1 MLNAIFI
8 ALIAGSVVF
17 AAFYGTMPEVMNAG
31 VASANSAVEIAIGL
45 LGLMALWLGLFRV
58 LRDAGF
64 MAFIARLVEP
74 VTRRLFPE
82 IPAGHPAMAAM
93 MMNVSANMLGLVNAA
108 TPFGL
113 KAMQELNKLNTRPGV
128 ATNSMALFLAM
139 NTSGVAVLPLGA
151 IAVRASMGS
160 LDPAGIMLPTMLA
173 TASSTVV
180 GVTVALLLGRRA
192 RFAMDRYPTV
202 TEEGNAGDFIK
213 GMDEA
218 ESIAKIEKRT
228 SPGGK
233 ILLGLFLVVIAIGI
247 VAEFRSGDTDVGVW
261 EFARGI
267 LASWLLPVLMGV
279 IVLAGVGRRV
289 NVYQSVIA
297 GAREGF
303 QIMVMIIPY
312 LVAILVAVGMFRASG
327 ALELLSSGLTGWTS
341 VPAEG
346 FLVAFV
352 RPLSGSGA
360 FAVMTEAMTA
370 NGPDSFTGYLVSTM
384 TGSTDTTFYIL
395 AVYFG
400 SVGVRAVRH
409 TLAACLAADFT
420 GFLAALF
427 WCNLFFG

>member
-8 ALIAGSVVF
+8 ALIVGSVAF
-17 AAFYGTMPEVMNAG
+17 AAFNGTMPEVMDAG
-31 VASANSAVEIAIGL
+31 VTSANSAVEIAIGL
-45 LGLMALWLGLFRV
+45 LGLMALWLGLFHV

-64 MAFIARLVEP
+64 MAFFARLVEP

-113 KAMQELNKLNTRPGV
+113 KAMQELNKLNARAGV

-160 LDPAGIMLPTMLA
+160 VDPAGIMLPTMLA

-180 GVTVALLLGRRA
+180 GVTVALMLQRLP
-192 RFAMDRYPTV
+192 RFSMDRYPTV
-202 TEEGNAGDFIK
+202 TEEGTAGDVIK

-218 ESIAKIEKRT
+218 ESIAKIEKKT
-228 SPGGK
+228 SYGGK
-233 ILLGLFLVVIAIGI
+233 VLLILFLVVIATGI
-247 VAEFRSGDTDVGVW
+247 VSEFRSGDTDVGVW

-267 LASWLLPVLMGV
+267 LGSWLLPVLMGV
-279 IVLAGVGRRV
+279 IVLAGVGRQV

-297 GAREGF
+297 GAREAF

-327 ALELLSSGLTGWTS
+327 ALDLVSEWLTGLTS
-341 VPAEG
+341 VPVEG

-360 FAVMTEAMTA
+360 FGVMTAAMEAS
-370 NGPDSFTGYLVSTM
+370 GPDSFTGYLVSTM

-427 WCNLFFG
+427 WCRLFFG